1 MRYDWYKVLDIKGHQ
16 IGYVC
21 CAFNKAI
28 EKARHIYG
36 KRANDVEYISDEDF
50 RKVRAIWK
58 HTKY

>member
-1 MRYDWYKVLDIKGHQ
+1 MKYDWYKVLDIKGHQ

-50 RKVRAIWK
+50 RKVRAI
-58 HTKY
+58 